1 MRGQELII
9 DIISFS
15 AASSSASF
23 SSSSRHFPA
32 SVHSTLPL
40 QTPCDLALR
49 SEKKTTQRSGL
60 EQNCYVPAEQHP
72 ARGLLIAGRCP
83 LKSQTTGHFLER
95 QVHQRSTCSYQEKSR
110 TGSEASRAM
119 TIRSEVPEPGSP
131 WDSFPVG
138 TFGRSGCLRI
148 HLPCAVCLAAVT
160 TSTAF
165 CNWSNRCSLGPDSS
179 TRRGHFLSGK
189 IWNLPAR

>member
-9 DIISFS
+9 DIISLS
-15 AASSSASF
+15 TASSPASF

-60 EQNCYVPAEQHP
+60 EQNCYFPAEQRP

-83 LKSQTTGHFLER
+83 LKSQTTGPFPQR

-110 TGSEASRAM
+110 TGPEASRAM

-131 WDSFPVG
+131 WGLVPRRHFREVGMPEHSPALRGLLGCCHYVDGLLQLVQSLFP
-138 TFGRSGCLRI
+138 R
-148 HLPCAVCLAAVT
+148 
-160 TSTAF
+160 
-165 CNWSNRCSLGPDSS
+165 
-179 TRRGHFLSGK
+179 
-189 IWNLPAR
+189 AR